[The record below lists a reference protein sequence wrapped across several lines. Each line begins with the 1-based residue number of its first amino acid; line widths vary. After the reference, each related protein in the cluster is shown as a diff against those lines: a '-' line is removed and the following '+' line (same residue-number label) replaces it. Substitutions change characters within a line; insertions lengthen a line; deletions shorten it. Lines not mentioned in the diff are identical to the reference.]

1 MLQIKKHIPNFI
13 TSLNIAAGSLSI
25 IFSFEGLTAQ
35 AGYLILLAAVFDF
48 LDGMSARMLN
58 AYSELGKQLDSLADV
73 ISFGLA
79 PAVIAYQ
86 IMKSAVLVDTLYLNN
101 IEPVKLMYLFV
112 VLLIPIFSGLRLAK
126 FNIDTRQTTSFIG
139 MPTPANAIFFA
150 AIPIIS
156 SVNPFDP
163 ILFALYDKNTLLV
176 LVIVMSLLLVS
187 PLPMFSFKFKNLKL
201 KENWQRF
208 VFLGLIVGLLTF
220 CGSSRFDLLI
230 SLMQNLLFD
239 DLLFEIF
246 YIIVKALPFIIILY
260 ILLSLI
266 YFLISLFNKK
276 TNS

>member
-101 IEPVKLMYLFV
+101 IEPVKLMYLFI
-112 VLLIPIFSGLRLAK
+112 VLLIPIFSALRLAK

-139 MPTPANAIFFA
+139 MPTPANAMFFA

-187 PLPMFSFKFKNLKL
+187 PLPMFSFKFKNLKI

-208 VFLGLIVGLLTF
+208 VFLGLIIGLLTF

>member
-112 VLLIPIFSGLRLAK
+112 VLLIPIFSALRLAK

-139 MPTPANAIFFA
+139 MPTPANAMFFA

-187 PLPMFSFKFKNLKL
+187 PLPMFSFKFKNLKI

-208 VFLGLIVGLLTF
+208 VFLGLIIGLLTF

-246 YIIVKALPFIIILY
+246 YIFVKALPFIIILY

>member
-112 VLLIPIFSGLRLAK
+112 VLLIPIFSALRLAK

-139 MPTPANAIFFA
+139 MPTPANAMFFA

-187 PLPMFSFKFKNLKL
+187 PLPMFSFKFKNLKI

-208 VFLGLIVGLLTF
+208 VFLGLIIGLLTF